1 MATLNL
7 QKKKMMSESNY
18 KRLVNILVSLM
29 SSQSTIESQ
38 CLFPYDE
45 TKTYSKNMICLYQNH
60 LYLCKA
66 ATTGVF
72 NPNAWELQDDS
83 FTELD
88 LDTIKSFL
96 NLTPEQITNLQTLI
110 DDTTITTTKTNSSS
124 KIYMDIQ
131 AAIAECKDDTLKQI
145 AKKVSGS
152 YKIATSTTEVTSAD
166 YIYLI
171 SNGSNY
177 DLYVLVEGN
186 PTKVGDTS
194 IDLSD
199 YAKLTD
205 LDNYYDK
212 TASDGKYATI
222 TTVDTH
228 INDTVAH
235 LTQDERDKLITTDE
249 LLKIA
254 NDTYIEDANNPTS
267 TICKSNGDT
276 LNTPYKEGI
285 TNASISLI
293 ISVAR
298 GSDSWNGQI
307 SISMASNNIYV
318 RNKGADGWCA
328 WQKVCV
334 TSIADEPTTI
344 INPTFPSTIT
354 LGKTQKIYYSIK
366 NGWAS
371 VSIIIELSTSPKLT
385 WTIIAEGLPKPDKE
399 INTSS
404 FGETAVN
411 NASVG
416 FRLKGNGVLE
426 MLVGA
431 EITQSDWWNI
441 SFSYPVAES

>member
-1 MATLNL
+1 MKWTKQQDDFDELSKSDIEALLGLTTEEL
-7 QKKKMMSESNY
+7 QTMSQLIADSEV
-18 KRLVNILVSLM
+18 RI
-29 SSQSTIESQ
+29 
-38 CLFPYDE
+38 D
-45 TKTYSKNMICLYQNH
+45 KTYSSSKIYTSIQDAIDTSKAYTLSEIGKMSGASYKVVSATSEMTSESII
-60 LYLCKA
+60 YLL
-66 ATTGVF
+66 
-72 NPNAWELQDDS
+72 PNASSNYDMYIVEADGTATRIGDMNIDLSQY
-83 FTELD
+83 FTKVEIEADYLKKVD
-88 LDTIKSFL
+88 ADRKF
-96 NLTPEQITNLQTLI
+96 
-110 DDTTITTTKTNSSS
+110 TTITTT
-124 KIYMDIQ
+124 
-131 AAIAECKDDTLKQI
+131 
-145 AKKVSGS
+145 
-152 YKIATSTTEVTSAD
+152 
-166 YIYLI
+166 
-171 SNGSNY
+171 NG
-177 DLYVLVEGN
+177 
-186 PTKVGDTS
+186 
-194 IDLSD
+194 
-199 YAKLTD
+199 
-205 LDNYYDK
+205 
-212 TASDGKYATI
+212 
-222 TTVDTH
+222 
-228 INDTVAH
+228 
-235 LTQDERDKLITTDE
+235 LITNLDDYKNE

-276 LNTPYKEGI
+276 LNTPYKEGL

-293 ISVAR
+293 ISTTR
-298 GSDSWNGQI
+298 GTETWNGQL

-318 RNKGADGWCA
+318 RNKGADGWCT

-334 TSIADEPTTI
+334 TSVADEPTTI
-344 INPTFPSTIT
+344 ITPTFPSTII

-441 SFSYPVAES
+441 SFAYPVAES